1 MQKPF
6 TLLLL
11 TILVLTGCT
20 SAAPTTEAPS
30 ATGTNPAPTAAATAP
45 AASESTPAAASEA
58 DPTQGSALP
67 STGAVTYRLVPGE
80 TQVTYEVGE
89 TFFNENNRFNVAEGS
104 TQEVAGEIQVDLAN
118 PQNSQV
124 GTLTA
129 DISLFTSDSSRRDQ
143 AIRDRFLESRRFPT
157 ATFTPTEILGL
168 PATYTPG
175 EEIQFTVV
183 GDATIRDV
191 TLPVTFEVTARATP
205 EELRGTA
212 ETTFLMSEF
221 GFGPILMAGILGT
234 EDEVKIRVSFLA
246 RP

>member
-1 MQKPF
+1 
-6 TLLLL
+6 
-11 TILVLTGCT
+11 
-20 SAAPTTEAPS
+20 
-30 ATGTNPAPTAAATAP
+30 
-45 AASESTPAAASEA
+45 
-58 DPTQGSALP
+58 
-67 STGAVTYRLVPGE
+67 
-80 TQVTYEVGE
+80 
-89 TFFNENNRFNVAEGS
+89 
-104 TQEVAGEIQVDLAN
+104 VAGEIQVDLAN

-157 ATFTPTEILGL
+157 VTFTPTEILGL
-168 PATYTPG
+168 PETYTPG

-191 TLPVTFEVTARATP
+191 TLPVTFEATARATP